1 MLQGR
6 FPTRKKTR
14 HLRFRLWDTTAKQL
28 LTDHLDIHVLQLQSR
43 AVKPKIVDDEA
54 RWLYFLRFGHRLDDE
69 NLPEWLDTPFIR
81 RAMDVIREIRDS
93 EETYEQY
100 EARLKGERW
109 YSTLVSI
116 NKRLQREKRQERMEA
131 RRQMEQ
137 LTRRLEETEHKLQKV
152 SALLEK
158 HGISSDQ

>member
-1 MLQGR
+1 
-6 FPTRKKTR
+6 
-14 HLRFRLWDTTAKQL
+14 
-28 LTDHLDIHVLQLQSR
+28 
-43 AVKPKIVDDEA
+43 
-54 RWLYFLRFGHRLDDE
+54 
-69 NLPEWLDTPFIR
+69 
-81 RAMDVIREIRDS
+81 MDVIREIRDS